1 MFEYCVKVL
10 DYSSSSRVWQF
21 LAASRGDSATQ
32 VVVRFFALE
41 CFVNVL
47 EYSSGGILKRVSASR
62 SDSTVK

>member
-21 LAASRGDSATQ
+21 LAASRSDSATQ

-47 EYSSGGILKRVSASR
+47 
-62 SDSTVK
+62 